1 MEREQLERT
10 AVHYPYLRGLLA
22 LPLGFMLIM
31 SGLGNMEWGPFRQEA
46 LFVGSVV
53 LALGGYVLITRYY
66 EKNYGTVTPK
76 RRATRVILGNVATL
90 LGLAGGPIV
99 IDALNLP
106 FNGLA
111 VSWALVALVY
121 YSVAIGLRLH
131 HVLIWGAVLVLGL
144 LPIWGDPATSDS
156 VNVGLIVVG
165 AAIMTTGLF
174 DHRVLVRMFESR
186 ETNGEMSN
194 VRH

>member
-53 LALGGYVLITRYY
+53 LALAGYVLIARYY

-76 RRATRVILGNVATL
+76 KGRRGS
-90 LGLAGGPIV
+90 
-99 IDALNLP
+99 
-106 FNGLA
+106 
-111 VSWALVALVY
+111 SWAT
-121 YSVAIGLRLH
+121 SRPSWGLQ
-131 HVLIWGAVLVLGL
+131 
-144 LPIWGDPATSDS
+144 
-156 VNVGLIVVG
+156 VV
-165 AAIMTTGLF
+165 
-174 DHRVLVRMFESR
+174 R
-186 ETNGEMSN
+186 
-194 VRH
+194 